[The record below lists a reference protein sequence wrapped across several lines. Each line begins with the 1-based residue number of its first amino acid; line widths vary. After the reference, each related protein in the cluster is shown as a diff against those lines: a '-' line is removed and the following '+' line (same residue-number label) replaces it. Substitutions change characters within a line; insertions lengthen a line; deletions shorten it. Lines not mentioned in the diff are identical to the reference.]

1 MRFDGAVFDLDGTL
15 VDALE
20 GIADAVNR
28 ALGAERLGRHGYEA
42 YRLMI
47 GRGIRNLIIEAL
59 PAERRDDQT
68 VDRVFARMI
77 ADYRGHCLVKTR
89 LFDGIVELLA
99 GLRDEGVTLAV
110 FSNKADDL
118 TRRIVESLIGADVFE
133 EVVGAQPAIP
143 LKPDPAGA
151 LLVAGR
157 LGIVP
162 ERIAFVGDSGIDMLT
177 ATRAGMIAVGV
188 SWGLRERDELLANGA
203 DAIIDHPLEL
213 LELRE

>member
-1 MRFDGAVFDLDGTL
+1 
-15 VDALE
+15 
-20 GIADAVNR
+20 
-28 ALGAERLGRHGYEA
+28 
-42 YRLMI
+42 
-47 GRGIRNLIIEAL
+47 
-59 PAERRDDQT
+59 
-68 VDRVFARMI
+68 MI

-99 GLRDEGVTLAV
+99 GLHDEGVTLAV